1 MEEKRDN
8 FDEIVDELSSCNT
21 NESIQDESKKV
32 KNCKVISENNQNEED
47 KIFKR
52 FKIKDIVFLAIISAI
67 MLLSGAFMPLVAN
80 IPLFGIIE
88 LCLGLQF
95 SLFPAIGM
103 MKVRK
108 PGSLLFMSFFSGIVL
123 IFMNTIMFFCLLL
136 CALISEGLTLLI
148 FRGYKSD
155 WASFF
160 ASTIYMPLTLP
171 FLYLWYKFF
180 YSFTGEEG
188 EAVSAFIGSDVGT
201 AIGMSIAVIALCALG
216 AFIGVII
223 TRELKKA
230 GVIKK

>member
-1 MEEKRDN
+1 MEDKKEN
-8 FDEIVDELSSCNT
+8 FEEIIGELSSSGI
-21 NESIQDESKKV
+21 NENQQNENKKV
-32 KNCKVISENNQNEED
+32 EFCKVIDKNSGNDED
-47 KIFKR
+47 KIFKM

-80 IPLFGIIE
+80 VPLFGIIE
-88 LCLGLQF
+88 ICLGLQF

-160 ASTIYMPLTLP
+160 ASTLYMPLTLP

-201 AIGMSIAVIALCALG
+201 AVGMSVAVVVLCAFG
-216 AFIGVII
+216 AFLGVII
-223 TRELKKA
+223 TRELRKA

>member
-1 MEEKRDN
+1 MEDKKEN
-8 FDEIVDELSSCNT
+8 FEEIIDELSSSGVDET
-21 NESIQDESKKV
+21 TQNENKKV
-32 KNCKVISENNQNEED
+32 EFCKVMDKNSANDED
-47 KIFKR
+47 KIFKM

-80 IPLFGIIE
+80 VPLFGIIE
-88 LCLGLQF
+88 ICLGLQF

-160 ASTIYMPLTLP
+160 ASTLYMPLTLP

-201 AIGMSIAVIALCALG
+201 AVGMSVAVVVLCAFG
-216 AFIGVII
+216 AFLGVII

>member
-1 MEEKRDN
+1 M
-8 FDEIVDELSSCNT
+8 
-21 NESIQDESKKV
+21 
-32 KNCKVISENNQNEED
+32 SENNDKIDELIDKLSSIENEETGTKAGKIVENCEVID
-47 KIFKR
+47 KESNQSKEKIFQKY
-52 FKIKDIVFLAIISAI
+52 KIKDIVFLAIISAI
-67 MLLSGAFMPLVAN
+67 MLLTGAFMPLVSN
-80 IPLFGIIE
+80 IPIFGIIE
-88 LCLGLQF
+88 LCLGVQF

-108 PGSLLFMSFFSGIVL
+108 PGALLFMSFFSGIVL

-136 CALISEGLTLLI
+136 CALICETLTLLI

-160 ASTIYMPLTLP
+160 AATLYMPLTLP

-201 AIGMSIAVIALCALG
+201 AIGMSVAVIAVCALG
-216 AFIGVII
+216 AFIGII
-223 TRELKKA
+223 VTRELKKA

>member
-1 MEEKRDN
+1 MEKENKN
-8 FDEIVDELSSCNT
+8 VDELIKELSEETSNSSQT
-21 NESIQDESKKV
+21 VKVEKASKK
-32 KNCKVISENNQNEED
+32 NDEQEANSN
-47 KIFKR
+47 KIFQK

-67 MLLSGAFMPLVAN
+67 MLLTGAFMPLVAN
-80 IPLFGIIE
+80 IPLFGIIQI
-88 LCLGLQF
+88 CLGLQF
-95 SLFPAIGM
+95 SLFPAVGM

-136 CALISEGLTLLI
+136 CALISEALTLLI

-160 ASTIYMPLTLP
+160 AATIYMPLTLP
-171 FLYLWYKFF
+171 FLYIWYQFF
-180 YSFTGEEG
+180 YTFTGEEG
-188 EAVSAFIGSDVGT
+188 QAVTAFIGSDVGT
-201 AIGMSIAVIALCALG
+201 AIGMSVAVIALCALG
-216 AFIGVII
+216 AFLGIII

>member
-1 MEEKRDN
+1 MENERENFENLVKTLSESSEDISKSENIKKKEK
-8 FDEIVDELSSCNT
+8 
-21 NESIQDESKKV
+21 KKV
-32 KNCKVISENNQNEED
+32 KNSEENN
-47 KIFKR
+47 KIFQK
-52 FKIKDIVFLAIISAI
+52 FKIKDIVFLAIISCI
-67 MLLSGAFMPLVAN
+67 MLLTGAFMPLVSN
-80 IPLFGIIE
+80 IPLFGIIQI
-88 LCLGLQF
+88 CLGLQF

-108 PGSLLFMSFFSGIVL
+108 PGALLFMSFFSGVVL

-136 CALISEGLTLLI
+136 CALIAEILTILI

-160 ASTIYMPLTLP
+160 AATIYLPLTLP

-180 YSFTGEEG
+180 YSFNGEEG
-188 EAVSAFIGSDVGT
+188 QAVSAFIGSDAGT
-201 AIGMSIAVIALCALG
+201 AIGMSVAVIALCAVG
-216 AFIGVII
+216 ALIGVII

>member
-1 MEEKRDN
+1 MENKREN
-8 FDEIVDELSSCNT
+8 FDNLVKTLSKSSEENQ
-21 NESIQDESKKV
+21 NSEKISKNKEKTV
-32 KNCKVISENNQNEED
+32 KISEESY
-47 KIFKR
+47 KIFQK
-52 FKIKDIVFLAIISAI
+52 FKIKDIVFLAIISCI
-67 MLLSGAFMPLVAN
+67 MLLTGAFMPLVSN
-80 IPLFGIIE
+80 IPLFGIIQI
-88 LCLGLQF
+88 CLGLQF

-108 PGSLLFMSFFSGIVL
+108 PGALLFMSFFSGIVL

-136 CALISEGLTLLI
+136 CALIAEALTILI

-160 ASTIYMPLTLP
+160 AATLYLPLTLP

-188 EAVSAFIGSDVGT
+188 QAVSAFIGSDAGT
-201 AIGMSIAVIALCALG
+201 AIGMCFAVIALCAVG

>member
-1 MEEKRDN
+1 MENENKN
-8 FDEIVDELSSCNT
+8 VDELIKELSKETSNSSQT
-21 NESIQDESKKV
+21 VKVEKASKK
-32 KNCKVISENNQNEED
+32 NGEQED
-47 KIFKR
+47 NSNKIFQK

-67 MLLSGAFMPLVAN
+67 MLLTGVFMPLVAN
-80 IPLFGIIE
+80 IPLFGIIQI
-88 LCLGLQF
+88 CLGLQF
-95 SLFPAIGM
+95 SLFPAVGM

-136 CALISEGLTLLI
+136 CALISEALTLLI

-160 ASTIYMPLTLP
+160 AANIYMPLTLP
-171 FLYLWYKFF
+171 FLYIWYKFF
-180 YSFTGEEG
+180 YTFTGEEG
-188 EAVSAFIGSDVGT
+188 QAVTAFIGSDVGT
-201 AIGMSIAVIALCALG
+201 AIGMSLAAIALCALG
-216 AFIGVII
+216 AFLGIII

>member
-1 MEEKRDN
+1 M
-8 FDEIVDELSSCNT
+8 
-21 NESIQDESKKV
+21 
-32 KNCKVISENNQNEED
+32 SENNDKIDELIDKLSSIENEETGTKAGKIVENCEVID
-47 KIFKR
+47 KESNQSKEKIFQKY
-52 FKIKDIVFLAIISAI
+52 KIKDIVFLAIISAI
-67 MLLSGAFMPLVAN
+67 MLLTGAFMPLVSN
-80 IPLFGIIE
+80 IPIFGIIE
-88 LCLGLQF
+88 LCLGVQF

-108 PGSLLFMSFFSGIVL
+108 PSALLFMSFFSGIVL

-136 CALISEGLTLLI
+136 CALICEALTLLI

-160 ASTIYMPLTLP
+160 AATLYMPLTLP

-201 AIGMSIAVIALCALG
+201 AIGMSVAVIAVCALG
-216 AFIGVII
+216 AFIGII
-223 TRELKKA
+223 VTRELKKA